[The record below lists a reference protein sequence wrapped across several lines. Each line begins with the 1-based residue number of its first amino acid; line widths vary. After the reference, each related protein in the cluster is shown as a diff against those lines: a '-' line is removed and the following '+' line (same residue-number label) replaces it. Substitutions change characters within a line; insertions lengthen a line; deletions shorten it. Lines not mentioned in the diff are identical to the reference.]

1 MKNSMTKQK
10 SYDYNTIPIGFY
22 DQIFSR
28 KSGIRSA
35 WHYIKFS
42 FLKSKIS
49 KNNYHLDI
57 GCGPGT
63 FIGFLQ
69 TKKSVGV
76 DISKKQIDYANK
88 LYKKKNKKFIK
99 MKKNNIPFKKNSF
112 DSISMIELIEHLP
125 KGEILKLIN
134 ESHTKMKPGG
144 KLYITTPNY
153 RSIWPL
159 LELIVNLS
167 SEVSY
172 EDQHITKLNKKKL
185 LDLID
190 LKKFKVTNISTYIF
204 LSPFLAFFSFRLA
217 ISFLKIDNFLTYF
230 FPGHSIYL
238 ELEKI

>member
-1 MKNSMTKQK
+1 
-10 SYDYNTIPIGFY
+10 
-22 DQIFSR
+22 
-28 KSGIRSA
+28 
-35 WHYIKFS
+35 
-42 FLKSKIS
+42 
-49 KNNYHLDI
+49 
-57 GCGPGT
+57 
-63 FIGFLQ
+63 
-69 TKKSVGV
+69 
-76 DISKKQIDYANK
+76 
-88 LYKKKNKKFIK
+88 

-134 ESHTKMKPGG
+134 ESHTKIKPGG

-159 LELIVNLS
+159 LELIVNLT